1 MRLRVASVSSRHHRG
16 YNGERSLV
24 GRAKGGPENG
34 GLHRDGKWGSC
45 GSTKLYGCRSEIL
58 EEKPLFCF
66 NNGRGLRGFW
76 EWGGAGTK
84 AGSQ

>member
-1 MRLRVASVSSRHHRG
+1 MRLWVASVSSRHHRG

-34 GLHRDGKWGSC
+34 GLHRDGKWGC
-45 GSTKLYGCRSEIL
+45 GSTKLDGCRSEVFK
-58 EEKPLFCF
+58 EKCLFCF
-66 NNGRGLRGFW
+66 NNGRELRDFW
-76 EWGGAGTK
+76 EWGDAGVK